1 MINVVLIKFG
11 SGKLIKDP
19 KHRVKGFTLIELV
32 IAIGLLVTLSVVLL
46 NIVANILRATS
57 KIQAFID
64 LEQTSDFLLLRL
76 RDDISLAYD
85 VNINYSSSSSIFIKR
100 KDSLEV
106 FYTVEDCNTR
116 VSPYVKCVKRNG
128 VSLFDASVVGVRQKD
143 NKPYFSAIINSNNSE
158 ILGLDVNF
166 EIFRFDGKNPLNT
179 VAASNIDTVIA
190 VPSD

>member
-76 RDDISLAYD
+76 RDDISSAYD

-143 NKPYFSAIINSNNSE
+143 NKPYFSAIINSNDSE

-190 VPSD
+190 VPND